1 MKIPNW
7 RKKVLKVAVT
17 LMFFIM
23 AIGVIVIW
31 TLHEGGGEIMKDD
44 GVFTFDIEE
53 LELFIYPKETG
64 NAIKIKLGGADFKT
78 LVKDTSVSDHCD
90 DAANK
95 YCYFLQDGTA
105 LLLKSRQM
113 DGVQCYQVIWQNLTT
128 FLPEDCLELNHG
140 YWYGV
145 VNTQS
150 PSKNTWPIQDM
161 QISKRK
167 VQAGFNKGIGNIYDY
182 YWLSSSG
189 TTVYVIDDSAVQ
201 VSFNH
206 SNSNKFCISPVSR
219 KMLNSL
225 QYAICQGPSI
235 KEVHI
240 GTSKMFGL
248 QPADSF
254 NSTDLEWT
262 LDYSWDTQT
271 SGLEDRNELISF
283 INNNTDNNNLS
294 CGLLEIPIEWGG
306 DFGDFE
312 IDASLFQSVEQKL
325 KDSKCSLIYKIYPVS
340 SFESSNFISGIRSN
354 MFVFNLYSNATYLLN
369 YENTQ
374 CAVWDLW
381 NQKVQDF
388 VMKELTKLMANFRVK
403 KFNLQSVPSVDGVDD
418 YWSSR
423 SKELYGYWLRML
435 DNMTRLNFQEETFR
449 TQSIPSAVEILF
461 RQIPKREN
469 SSQICLTNSIPNLL
483 TLSLFGYPL
492 LVSTLDISAYS
503 SVDPEILV
511 RWLQVSAF
519 LPAIK
524 LPISALMQNINY
536 LSYANIEILGLHKTI
551 FEKLDFLK
559 YLKRSNEPFIRPL
572 WWLAPED
579 SKTLTIADQFLVGDD
594 YLVAPVFCSGQRS
607 RDIYLPRTADKSV
620 WQYNFRNG
628 TTRNFASGGWIRE
641 FHVSVLDIPYF
652 TRKVVLPI
660 SDD

>member
-17 LMFFIM
+17 IMFFIM

-53 LELFIYPKETG
+53 LELFINLKQTQ
-64 NAIKIKLGGADFKT
+64 NAIKVKFGGTEFKT
-78 LVKDTSVSDHCD
+78 LVKDTSVTERCD
-90 DAANK
+90 DATNK
-95 YCYFLQDGTA
+95 YCYVLQDGTA
-105 LLLKSRQM
+105 FFLKSLQM
-113 DGVQCYQVIWQNLTT
+113 DGIQCYQVSWQNLTT

-140 YWYGV
+140 YWYGF

-150 PSKNTWPIQDM
+150 PSSNTWPVQNLQM
-161 QISKRK
+161 SKRRL
-167 VQAGFNKGIGNIYDY
+167 QAGFNEDIGNIYDY

-189 TTVYVIDDSAVQ
+189 TTVYVIDSSAVQ

-206 SNSNKFCISPVSR
+206 SNNNKFCISPVSR

-225 QYAICQGPSI
+225 QYAICQGTSI
-235 KEVHI
+235 KDVHI
-240 GTSKMFGL
+240 QTSKTFGL

-254 NSTDLEWT
+254 NSTNLEWT
-262 LDYSWDTQT
+262 LDYIWDTQT
-271 SGLEDRNELISF
+271 AGSESISF
-283 INNNTDNNNLS
+283 INNNNLS
-294 CGLLEIPIEWGG
+294 CGLLEIPIEWEGY
-306 DFGDFE
+306 FGDFE
-312 IDASLFQSVEQKL
+312 VNTSHFQSVEQNL
-325 KDSKCSLIYKIYPVS
+325 KDLRCSLIYKVFPVS
-340 SFESSNFISGIRSN
+340 SFESTNFIPGIRSN
-354 MFVFNLYSNATYLLN
+354 MFVSNLFSNATYLLN

-381 NQKVQDF
+381 NQNVQNF
-388 VMKELTKLMANFRVK
+388 ITKELTEIMANFQVK
-403 KFNLQSVPSVDGVDD
+403 KFNLQSVPSVDGIDD
-418 YWSSR
+418 DWSSR
-423 SKELYGYWLRML
+423 SKELYSYWLRML
-435 DNMTRLNFQEETFR
+435 DNMTGLNFQEGTFR
-449 TQSIPSAVEILF
+449 TQSVPSAVEILF
-461 RQIPKREN
+461 KQIPNKEN
-469 SSQICLTNSIPNLL
+469 SSRICLTNSIPNLL

-492 LVSTLDISAYS
+492 LVSSLDISMYS
-503 SVDPEILV
+503 SVDPEILL

-519 LPAIK
+519 LPAMK
-524 LPISALMQNINY
+524 VPVKALMQNSNY
-536 LSYANIEILGLHKTI
+536 LSYANSDILRLHKTI
-551 FEKLDFLK
+551 FQKLDFP
-559 YLKRSNEPFIRPL
+559 KRLESSDEPLIRPL

-607 RDIYLPRTADKSV
+607 RDIYLPKTADNSV

-628 TTRNFASGGWIRE
+628 TSKNFASGGWLRQ